1 MAQLQPERVAEECIQ
16 ETRTIFE
23 AKDVKKTLGSS
34 KINSNNK
41 EDSASFKF
49 NVQAPE
55 FVPRSHSASTTAATT
70 TTTPISSYFYPYFQY
85 LSGGS
90 ATSDWL
96 YVGDQDTMSYI
107 SNQNF
112 SGMLQKDV
120 LPEEVKNK
128 IIKQVEYQLSDM
140 SLLANENLLRQMNKD
155 LEGFVPISSVSATKK
170 IKSLITNQQTL
181 AHALLS
187 STKLIVSN
195 DGKKVKRRI
204 PFTEKDKEDLQLRTV
219 VAENLPD
226 DHSHHNIE
234 KIFKVA
240 GSVKTIRV
248 CHPQDPNLSRARVD
262 IGISNKLHALIEFE
276 NSEAAERAVEKLN
289 DERNWRKGLRVRL
302 LLRRT
307 PKSVLKSRKSEFD
320 GCFDDDDGLP
330 SEDSDSNNVEEGVG
344 PAKKAWTKGRG
355 KLRMRP
361 QIHGGRGLLAALP
374 QCSSGS
380 GLGEGPVR
388 QVTKGPRMPD
398 GTRGF
403 TMGRGKPLTATV
415 ISGVHVA

>member
-16 ETRTIFE
+16 ETTTHFE
-23 AKDVKKTLGSS
+23 AKDVKQTSS
-34 KINSNNK
+34 NSNSNK
-41 EDSASFKF
+41 EDNASFKF

-55 FVPRSHSASTTAATT
+55 FVPRSHTST

-85 LSGGS
+85 LSGGN

-96 YVGDQDTMSYI
+96 YVGDQDTLAYVP
-107 SNQNF
+107 NQNF
-112 SGMLQKDV
+112 SAMLQKDV
-120 LPEEVKNK
+120 LPEDVKNK

-155 LEGFVPISSVSATKK
+155 PESFVPISSVSATKK

-187 STKLIVSN
+187 STKLIVSS

-204 PFTEKDKEDLQLRTV
+204 PFTDKDKEDLQLRTV

-248 CHPQDPNLSRARVD
+248 CHPQDPNLSRARGD

-276 NSEAAERAVEKLN
+276 NPEAAERAVEKLN

-302 LLRRT
+302 LLRRS
-307 PKSVLKSRKSEFD
+307 PKSALNSRKCEFD
-320 GCFDDDDGLP
+320 GHFDDEDGLP
-330 SEDSDSNNVEEGVG
+330 SEDSDNNVEDGVG
-344 PAKKAWTKGRG
+344 SPKKSWNKGRG

-380 GLGEGPVR
+380 GLSEGLVR

-403 TMGRGKPLTATV
+403 TMGRGKPLATTV

>member
-1 MAQLQPERVAEECIQ
+1 
-16 ETRTIFE
+16 
-23 AKDVKKTLGSS
+23 
-34 KINSNNK
+34 
-41 EDSASFKF
+41 
-49 NVQAPE
+49 
-55 FVPRSHSASTTAATT
+55 
-70 TTTPISSYFYPYFQY
+70 
-85 LSGGS
+85 
-90 ATSDWL
+90 
-96 YVGDQDTMSYI
+96 
-107 SNQNF
+107 
-112 SGMLQKDV
+112 
-120 LPEEVKNK
+120 
-128 IIKQVEYQLSDM
+128 M
-140 SLLANENLLRQMNKD
+140 SLLANESLLRQMNKD

-204 PFTEKDKEDLQLRTV
+204 PFTDKDKEDLQLRTV

-248 CHPQDPNLSRARVD
+248 CHPQDPNLSRARGD

-276 NSEAAERAVEKLN
+276 NPEAAERAVEKLN

-302 LLRRT
+302 LLRRS
-307 PKSVLKSRKSEFD
+307 PKSILKIRKCEFE
-320 GCFDDDDGLP
+320 GCFDDEDGLP
-330 SEDSDSNNVEEGVG
+330 SEDSDSNNVEDGVG
-344 PAKKAWTKGRG
+344 SAKKAWNKGRG

-374 QCSSGS
+374 QSSSSS

>member
-1 MAQLQPERVAEECIQ
+1 MAQLQRPEKVDECTQ
-16 ETRTIFE
+16 ETTQFE
-23 AKDVKKTLGSS
+23 TKDVSKT
-34 KINSNNK
+34 SNKNTNK
-41 EDSASFKF
+41 EDTASFKF

-55 FVPRSHSASTTAATT
+55 FVPRSHT
-70 TTTPISSYFYPYFQY
+70 TTTPMSSYFYPYFQY
-85 LSGGS
+85 LSGGT

-96 YVGDQDTMSYI
+96 YVGDQDTISYVP
-107 SNQNF
+107 NQSF
-112 SGMLQKDV
+112 SAMGQSQKDV

-140 SLLANENLLRQMNKD
+140 SLLANENLLKQMNKD
-155 LEGFVPISSVSATKK
+155 PEGFVPISSVSTTKK

-195 DGKKVKRRI
+195 DGKKVKRRT
-204 PFTEKDKEDLQLRTV
+204 PFNDKDKEDLQLRTV

-248 CHPQDPNLSRARVD
+248 CHPQDPNSSRARGD

-276 NSEAAERAVEKLN
+276 NPEAAERAVEKLN

-302 LLRRT
+302 LLRRS
-307 PKSVLKSRKSEFD
+307 PKSVLKSRKSDFD
-320 GCFDDDDGLP
+320 GCFDDEDSELT
-330 SEDSDSNNVEEGVG
+330 EDSDGNNVEESM
-344 PAKKAWTKGRG
+344 ATNKKAWNKGRG
-355 KLRMRP
+355 KLRSRT
-361 QIHGGRGLLAALP
+361 QIYGGRGLLAALP
-374 QCSSGS
+374 QCNSSPS
-380 GLGEGPVR
+380 LSEGPVR

-403 TMGRGKPLTATV
+403 TMGRGKPFTSTNV
-415 ISGVHVA
+415 QSTVHVA

>member
-16 ETRTIFE
+16 ETTTHFE
-23 AKDVKKTLGSS
+23 AKDINKNSS
-34 KINSNNK
+34 NNSNSNK
-41 EDSASFKF
+41 KDSASFKF

-55 FVPRSHSASTTAATT
+55 FVPRSHTATT
-70 TTTPISSYFYPYFQY
+70 TTSISSYFYPYFQY
-85 LSGGS
+85 LSGGN
-90 ATSDWL
+90 AVTSDWL
-96 YVGDQDTMSYI
+96 YVGDQDTLSYVP
-107 SNQNF
+107 NQNF
-112 SGMLQKDV
+112 SAMLQKDV
-120 LPEEVKNK
+120 LPEDVENK
-128 IIKQVEYQLSDM
+128 IIKQVEYQLRDM
-140 SLLANENLLRQMNKD
+140 RLLANENLLRQMNKD
-155 LEGFVPISSVSATKK
+155 PEGFVPISSVSATKK

-187 STKLIVSN
+187 STKLIRSS

-204 PFTEKDKEDLQLRTV
+204 PFTDKDKEDLQLRTV

-248 CHPQDPNLSRARVD
+248 CHPQDPNLSHARGD

-276 NSEAAERAVEKLN
+276 NPEAAERAVEKLN

-302 LLRRT
+302 LLRCS
-307 PKSVLKSRKSEFD
+307 PKSVLKSRKCEFD
-320 GCFDDDDGLP
+320 GCFDDEDGLP
-330 SEDSDSNNVEEGVG
+330 SEDSDNNVEAGVG
-344 PAKKAWTKGRG
+344 SAKKSWNKGLG

-361 QIHGGRGLLAALP
+361 QIHGGRGLLASLP
-374 QCSSGS
+374 QYSSSSGLS
-380 GLGEGPVR
+380 EGPVR

-403 TMGRGKPLTATV
+403 TMGRGKPLATTV